1 MTNPLQKYVDA
12 LDKPKQEEFVQQPIT
27 VPEAN
32 YLLKSLDYLAIFADR
47 NSEPDLVE
55 QPIHD
60 YLEGKILDIA
70 HYAPEEDT
78 RG

>member
-32 YLLKSLDYLAIFADR
+32 YLLKSLDYLAIFAKKHD
-47 NSEPDLVE
+47 EPALVE
-55 QPIHD
+55 QPMHD
-60 YLEGKILDIA
+60 NLEGKILDIA